1 MNPVNG
7 DGRQPVP
14 RKSGIGLRPDH
25 YHQLLEGLPDVGFL
39 EVHSENYFGAGG
51 APLLYLEQASS
62 HYPVSLHGI
71 GLSLGSTDPLNTE
84 HLASLKHLVDRFD
97 PLLVSDHLCWCS
109 VDGVYLNDLLP
120 LPYTEESLRHFSDRV
135 SQVQD
140 VIGRQILIENPS
152 SYLKF
157 KHSTIPEPEFLAG
170 IVERSGCG
178 LLLDINNIYVSATNL
193 GFDARRYIDSVP
205 AGAVHEYH
213 LAGHTLRELPE
224 GNLLID
230 THDAPVS
237 EAVWDLFEYGI
248 EVIGDRSSLIE
259 WDASLPALE
268 VLVEESRRANRI
280 REATRENAA

>member
-1 MNPVNG
+1 MSPDR

-14 RKSGIGLRPDH
+14 RKSGIGLRPEH
-25 YHQLLEGLPDVGFL
+25 YRQLLEDLPDVGFL

-51 APLLYLEQASS
+51 APLYYLEQASRY
-62 HYPVSLHGI
+62 YPISLHGI
-71 GLSLGSTDPLNTE
+71 GLSLGSTDPLNTA
-84 HLASLKHLVDRFD
+84 HLASLKQLVDRFD

-120 LPYTEESLRHFSDRV
+120 LPYTEEALRHFSDRV
-135 SQVQD
+135 SRVQD
-140 VIGRQILIENPS
+140 LIGRQLLVENPS
-152 SYLKF
+152 NYLKF
-157 KHSTIPEPEFLAG
+157 KHSTIPEPDFLAG
-170 IVERSGCG
+170 IADRSGCG

-224 GNLLID
+224 GNILID
-230 THDAPVS
+230 THDALVS
-237 EAVWDLFEYGI
+237 EAVWDLFEYSVEI
-248 EVIGDRSSLIE
+248 IGDRSSLIE
-259 WDASLPALE
+259 WDARLPALE
-268 VLVEESRRANRI
+268 VLVEEGRRANRI